1 MKFNRFMMVMLGVTV
16 GTALLARWVR
26 RREAL
31 VAYAGSGG
39 NNPYPASDWIE
50 LK

>member
-1 MKFNRFMMVMLGVTV
+1 MKLNRFVMVMLGVTV

-26 RREAL
+26 RREAS
-31 VAYAGSGG
+31 VPYAGSGG
-39 NNPYPASDWIE
+39 NNSYPTLDWIE